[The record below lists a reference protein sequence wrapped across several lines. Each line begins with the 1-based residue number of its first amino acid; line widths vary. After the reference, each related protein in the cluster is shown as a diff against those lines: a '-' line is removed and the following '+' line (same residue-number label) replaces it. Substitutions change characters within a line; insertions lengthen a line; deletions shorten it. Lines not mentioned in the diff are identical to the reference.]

1 MSQVF
6 EIYVI
11 WINRSKICLCD
22 AACFA
27 GQTPLMRPDNDR
39 QGRGPSKSNTV
50 MQES

>member
-27 GQTPLMRPDNDR
+27 GQTPLMRPEIMTVRVEGR
-39 QGRGPSKSNTV
+39 QSRIL
-50 MQES
+50 